1 VKVIGVTELPTGY
14 AHSSNTA
21 FICIVTKEELMK
33 VADKARYVCDREK
46 FAFPKVG
53 DDYPIAN
60 GYDFRNEITAAVKA
74 MTEAYTKFAKV
85 APLAAQFAGIVAEKQ
100 GEHS

>member
-1 VKVIGVTELPTGY
+1 MKVIGVTELPTGY
-14 AHSSNTA
+14 AHSTNTA
-21 FICIVTKEELMK
+21 FICIVTKEELMR
-33 VADKARYVCDREK
+33 VADKAGYHQDRER

-85 APLAAQFAGIVAEKQ
+85 APLAAQFAGIVADKEGDQ
-100 GEHS
+100 S